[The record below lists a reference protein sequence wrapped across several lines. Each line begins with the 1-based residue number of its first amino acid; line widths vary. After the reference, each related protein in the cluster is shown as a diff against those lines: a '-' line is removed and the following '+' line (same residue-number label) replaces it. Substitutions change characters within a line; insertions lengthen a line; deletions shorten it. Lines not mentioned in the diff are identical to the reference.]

1 MNTAWTTTLPPIL
14 LAVCA
19 LTHVTALA
27 TAIIGQPCTSSIVAT
42 DHASVVVDDSIQVI
56 ARQLLLFLTN
66 TELAQVQVPNRKLH
80 QVIDLVSPNETTK
93 GEALELHD
101 EHVR

>member
-66 TELAQVQVPNRKLH
+66 TELAQVQVP
-80 QVIDLVSPNETTK
+80 VVP
-93 GEALELHD
+93 
-101 EHVR
+101 VREG